1 MRQIRAQDLQ
11 RRTAEV
17 QDMALRAP
25 VAITHHGREKLVLMS
40 RETYDRLSGGQ
51 PPTTDHTRLDA
62 GTIRA
67 VRLFQSRAAE
77 LVGAPPAY
85 LFGSRARGT
94 ARTDSDIDLAL
105 ILPDNLL
112 EQSGAIAL
120 KLRLADIAYDVLLE
134 CGLRISPLPI
144 AESRWQQADGADALI
159 QTIRHD
165 GLAL

>member
-11 RRTAEV
+11 RRTGEV
-17 QDMALRAP
+17 QDLALRAP

-40 RETYDRLSGGQ
+40 RETYDRLTAGK
-51 PPTTDHTRLDA
+51 PPSTDHTRLDA

-77 LVGAPPAY
+77 LVGAPPTY

-94 ARTDSDIDLAL
+94 SRTDSDIDLAL
-105 ILPDNLL
+105 ILPDKLL
-112 EQSGAIAL
+112 EQSGAITL
-120 KLRLADIAYDVLLE
+120 KLHLADIAYDVLLE

-144 AESRWQQADGADALI
+144 AASRWRQAGDNDALI
-159 QTIRHD
+159 QAIRRD

>member
-11 RRTAEV
+11 RRTGEV

-40 RETYDRLSGGQ
+40 RETYDRLSAGR
-51 PPTTDHTRLDA
+51 PPTTDQNRPDI

-67 VRLFQSRAAE
+67 VRLFQSRAAD
-77 LVGAPPAY
+77 LIGAPPTY
-85 LFGSRARGT
+85 LFGSRARGM

-105 ILPDNLL
+105 ILPDKLL
-112 EQSGAIAL
+112 EQIGAIRL

-144 AESRWQQADGADALI
+144 AETRWQQADGTDALI
-159 QTIRHD
+159 QTIRRD
-165 GLAL
+165 GLAI